1 MNQAQKMEA
10 VGQLTG
16 GVAHD
21 FNNLLAI
28 IIGNLELLSARTGED
43 ANFSKYAAQALAATE
58 RGAELTQRLLAF
70 SRKQP
75 LRPMVIDISE
85 LVAGMRDLLARS
97 LGAKVEISMTG
108 GQDIW
113 PCEVDPGQ
121 LENAVL
127 NLSINARD
135 AMPQGGRLTIETSNV
150 AIEAEYAAGPDDMA
164 MGQYVLLAVI
174 DSCEGMTEEVIAQA
188 FNPFFTTK
196 DVGQGSGLGLSM
208 IYGFAKQSGGHAR
221 IYSEVGTGTTVKIY
235 LPRTLS
241 DEPAAPGLASHDI
254 TEVALRGETV
264 VVVEDDE
271 EVRIVA
277 TSFLKDLGYRV
288 LGAPAAAEALAQ
300 INQKAEI
307 DLLVADVIL
316 PGGMVGRE
324 LAERACE
331 LLPALKVLFISG
343 YTQDA
348 IMHHGRLDEGVPL
361 LAKPFGQANFAR
373 KIREILDNE
382 S

>member
-1 MNQAQKMEA
+1 
-10 VGQLTG
+10 
-16 GVAHD
+16 
-21 FNNLLAI
+21 
-28 IIGNLELLSARTGED
+28 
-43 ANFSKYAAQALAATE
+43 
-58 RGAELTQRLLAF
+58 
-70 SRKQP
+70 
-75 LRPMVIDISE
+75 
-85 LVAGMRDLLARS
+85 
-97 LGAKVEISMTG
+97 
-108 GQDIW
+108 
-113 PCEVDPGQ
+113 
-121 LENAVL
+121 
-127 NLSINARD
+127 
-135 AMPQGGRLTIETSNV
+135 
-150 AIEAEYAAGPDDMA
+150 
-164 MGQYVLLAVI
+164 
-174 DSCEGMTEEVIAQA
+174 MTEEVIAQA

-254 TEVALRGETV
+254 TEVASRGETV
-264 VVVEDDE
+264 MVVEDDE
-271 EVRIVA
+271 EVRFVA

-288 LGAPAAAEALAQ
+288 LEAPAAAEALAQ

-343 YTQDA
+343 YTQ
-348 IMHHGRLDEGVPL
+348 HGHAPWTTGRRRPPVGETVR
-361 LAKPFGQANFAR
+361 A
-373 KIREILDNE
+373 